1 MSSDLIRALNNNSS
15 KKKFPDEKP
24 YLSIP
29 LDAICRLSAEL
40 NLSVQQIEIVAL
52 ENNIVPEHY
61 ARNMRFFSVN
71 DQIALLDSHI
81 GVVGLGGLGG
91 AVTEILARM
100 GIGRL
105 TLIDGDEFEESNLNR
120 QFLSRSDLLGV
131 SKAQAAKQRVNL
143 LNPSIACDAHA
154 QYIDESNAI
163 DLLTDPDVIVD
174 CLDNIKT
181 RFIVGRAAK
190 QMGIP
195 FIFAAVAGF
204 SGQITTIFPED
215 PGLRQIFG
223 ASEENRSA
231 KGAEASIGTLSPIV
245 TTLASLECAEVVKI
259 IIGRGTPLRNQ
270 LFIVDLMDNTFEI
283 ISL

>member
-1 MSSDLIRALNNNSS
+1 VSSDLVRALNKNSS
-15 KKKFPDEKP
+15 KKHFPDEEP

-29 LDAICRLSAEL
+29 LNAIGRLSAEF
-40 NLSVQQIEIVAL
+40 NLARQQIEIVAL

-61 ARNMRFFSVN
+61 ARNMRFFSVK
-71 DQIALLDSHI
+71 DQIALLNSHI

-120 QFLSRSDLLGV
+120 QFLSRSDLLGF

-181 RFIVGRAAK
+181 RFIVERAAK

-195 FIFAAVAGF
+195 FVFAAVAGF
-204 SGQITTIFPED
+204 SGQITSIFPED
-215 PGLRQIFG
+215 PGLQQIFG
-223 ASEENRSA
+223 ASEDRPS
-231 KGAEASIGTLSPIV
+231 KGAEASLGTLAPIV
-245 TTLASLECAEVVKI
+245 TTLASLECSEVVKI
-259 IIGRGTPLRNQ
+259 ILGRGTPLRNQ
-270 LFIVDLMDNTFEI
+270 LLIVDLNDNTFEI
-283 ISL
+283 LSL